1 VAELPR
7 LAHGRLRAGTGRFPA
22 VPAGAGALRSFLV
35 SAGYT
40 GGWWVVARMP
50 EPAARALFSR
60 LADRVWT
67 RRGRSVRQLEAN
79 LARVVPSASRS
90 ALRELSRESLQ
101 SYARYWCEAFRLQ
114 TLPAAVA
121 AAGVTV
127 ENIPEL
133 LDNIG
138 AGRGV
143 VCALP
148 HMANWDLAGVWSAH
162 AGVPVST
169 VAERVRPEV
178 LFQRF
183 CSYRA
188 ALGIDVLP
196 LRAADGGAP
205 EQDPMT
211 VLAERLRAGGFVCLL
226 ADRDIGSRGVAV
238 RLFGEAAQMPAGPAV
253 LALRTG
259 AALVPLTL
267 WYDGDR
273 MRMRLHPEIPPP
285 PGMVTGVAGP
295 AGAVPAAAVQEM
307 TQQVA
312 DVFAAGI
319 AEHPVDWHMLQ
330 RVFTADLRNPRSAEV
345 PDAAPYGARPL
356 PGGR

>member
-1 VAELPR
+1 MAELPR
-7 LAHGRLRAGTGRFPA
+7 PVHSWRASSSIAAPAGTAPA
-22 VPAGAGALRSFLV
+22 PASWGALHPLLV

-40 GGWWVVARMP
+40 GGWWLVARMP
-50 EPAARALFSR
+50 ERVARALFAR
-60 LADRVWT
+60 LADRVWS
-67 RRGRSVRQLEAN
+67 RRGRPVRQLEAN
-79 LARVVPSASRS
+79 LARVAPGAGT
-90 ALRELSRESLQ
+90 AELRELSRAALQ
-101 SYARYWCEAFRLQ
+101 SYFRYWCEAFRLQ
-114 TLPAAVA
+114 TESAET
-121 AAGVTV
+121 AAGRVTV
-127 ENIPEL
+127 ADTPVL

-148 HMANWDLAGVWSAH
+148 HMANWDLAGVWSAN

-169 VAERVRPEV
+169 VAERVRPET

-183 CSYRA
+183 CAYRA

-196 LRAADGGAP
+196 LRAADGGPP
-205 EQDPMT
+205 ELDPMP
-211 VLAERLRAGGFVCLL
+211 VLAERLTAGGFVCLL
-226 ADRDIGSRGVAV
+226 ADRDIGARGVPV
-238 RLFGEAAQMPAGPAV
+238 TFFGEAARMPAGPAV

-267 WYDGDR
+267 WYDGPR
-273 MRMRLHPEIPPP
+273 MRMQLHPE
-285 PGMVTGVAGP
+285 VRRP
-295 AGAVPAAAVQEM
+295 AGLDIAAAVVAM

-319 AEHPVDWHMLQ
+319 GEHPEDWHMLQ
-330 RVFTADLRNPRSAEV
+330 RIFSADLGNPRSAAV

-356 PGGR
+356 